1 MTLEFERQLEAKV
14 SEYLTSA
21 WLPEGELTKATRNY
35 QRLQQRQGGGG
46 GGGRGEIGG
55 GRGEIGGG
63 GRGRGGGQHRVT
75 SRHRQGR
82 MKFPPCTPSDDDA
95 YVGNYG
101 FNSFSFLTFLLLTFN
116 GVLSAVNNINNNNNN
131 NNANSQ
137 NTVQVNTDAVNTNSD
152 SSNKVTVIIPPIIGR
167 RRRRWGRRSSDDRD
181 TEEVAAAGLVTKVL
195 QRATREAVVTRDE
208 CEGAL
213 WCNLMVDVAR
223 EARVTAL
230 LQISSS
236 LITSKV
242 HLHLP
247 HSFNNTSSI
256 PLHLLHSLSTNIT
269 SIIPLHLA
277 SCHSLFPH
285 CHRHSL

>member
-46 GGGRGEIGG
+46 GGGG
-55 GRGEIGGG
+55 
-63 GRGRGGGQHRVT
+63 GGGQHRVT

-82 MKFPPCTPSDDDA
+82 MRFPPCTPSDDDD
-95 YVGNYG
+95 VGNYG

-137 NTVQVNTDAVNTNSD
+137 NTVQVNTDAVNSNSD

-195 QRATREAVVTRDE
+195 QRATREAVVTGDE

-223 EARVTAL
+223 EARVTVL
-230 LQISSS
+230 LHMSSS
-236 LITSKV
+236 FITSKV
-242 HLHLP
+242 PLHLP
-247 HSFNNTSSI
+247 HTFNSTSSI
-256 PLHLLHSLSTNIT
+256 PLHILHSLSPNIT

-285 CHRHSL
+285 CHRHSP